1 MKYQIGDRIIL
12 LHSGEEGNII
22 DFINKQMVMVDVN
35 GVQFPV
41 YLDQVDFPYFKNFS
55 EKKPVKEVKK
65 IIPKIDNLKKEKTSA
80 KYQVGQGVW
89 LSFLPVFDKDI
100 FDDDIVEYF
109 RVSLVN
115 QTHDDLKFSYKLKYT
130 GSLDFE
136 LSNDIFP
143 LSDFYLHDVPL
154 ESFND
159 SPRFI
164 FEFTLK
170 TPDKKRGSHME
181 AEFKIKAKQIFQKIE
196 EIRKNQQANF
206 SYVLFENWP
215 DKPDN
220 DRMDT
225 SMLSMAGY
233 KIYDAAQIK
242 SNLENAQSVVDLHI
256 ERLTDNWKKLSPYA
270 MLDLQL
276 KTFEKFYELSV
287 LHHQPQLIIIHGVG
301 TGRLRDEI
309 HDLLRL
315 KKEVKSFVNQYHH
328 SYGYGATEIYFQY

>member
-1 MKYQIGDRIIL
+1 MKYQIGDKIIL
-12 LHSGEEGNII
+12 LHSGEEGNIV
-22 DFINKQMVMVDVN
+22 DFINKQMVMIDVN

-41 YLDQVDFPYFKNFS
+41 YLDQVDFPYFKKFS
-55 EKKPVKEVKK
+55 EKKTVKEVKQ
-65 IIPKIDNLKKEKTSA
+65 IVPKIEHLKKEKTSS

-100 FDDDIVEYF
+100 FDDDVVEYF

-115 QTHDDLKFSYKLKYT
+115 QTQDHLKFNYKLKYT

-136 LSNDIFP
+136 LANEMLP
-143 LSDFYLHDVPL
+143 LSDFYLHDIPL

-159 SPRFI
+159 SPRFT

-196 EIRKNQQANF
+196 ETRKNQQANF
-206 SYVLFENWP
+206 SYVLFEEWP

-225 SMLSMAGY
+225 SLLSRAGY
-233 KIYDAAQIK
+233 KIYDAGQIR

-276 KTFEKFYELSV
+276 KTFEKFYELAV

-309 HDLLRL
+309 HDALRL
-315 KKEVKSFVNQYHH
+315 KREVKSFVNQYHH

>member
-1 MKYQIGDRIIL
+1 YQIGDRIIL

-41 YLDQVDFPYFKNFS
+41 YLDQVDFPYFKKFT
-55 EKKPVKEVKK
+55 EKNVAKEVKK
-65 IIPKIDNLKKEKTSA
+65 IIPKIENLKKEKTSA
-80 KYQVGQGVW
+80 KYKVGEGVW

-100 FDDDIVEYF
+100 FDDDVVEYF

-115 QTHDDLKFSYKLKYT
+115 QTQDHLKFSYTLKYT

-136 LSNDIFP
+136 LSNEIFP
-143 LSDFYLHDVPL
+143 LSDFYLHDITL

-159 SPRFI
+159 SPRFT

-170 TPDKKRGSHME
+170 TPDKKRGAHIE

-206 SYVLFENWP
+206 SYVLFEHWP

-287 LHHQPQLIIIHGVG
+287 LHRQPQLIIIHGVG